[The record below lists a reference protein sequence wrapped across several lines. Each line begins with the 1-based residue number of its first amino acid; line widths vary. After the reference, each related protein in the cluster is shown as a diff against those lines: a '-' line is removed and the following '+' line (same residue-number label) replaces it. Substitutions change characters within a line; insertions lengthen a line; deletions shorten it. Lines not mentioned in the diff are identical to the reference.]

1 MDKARETR
9 MSQRTMLPPD
19 FVVRPPRIEDA
30 EAVAEVINACRLAD
44 AGVADTNT
52 VEVLDDWH
60 GTDLASEAVL
70 VIAPDGQIAGCADL
84 VNRAHQIVSVYG
96 YVRPER
102 RGMGIGS
109 FLVDWGERWIAGRI
123 DAAPPGARVVVQHYV
138 LAGVRDAE
146 RLFTSRGYEP
156 VRQIYEMAI
165 DLDRPTS
172 IPPPEGLEI
181 RNFVPGRDDHAC
193 HAALEDAFR
202 DLWGRPPG
210 PFERF
215 QELTRRPDFDPS
227 LWLLAWDGPE
237 IVGVVLGSAI
247 AGNGWIQAV
256 GVRRPWRGRG
266 LGLALL
272 RNTFAAYGRL
282 GISHVGLSVDAESAT
297 GAPRLYLRAGMRV
310 ERSYLLYRKEIRPGA
325 DLTAT

>member
-1 MDKARETR
+1 MT
-9 MSQRTMLPPD
+9 TTIPPD

-52 VEVLDDWH
+52 AEVLDDWH

-70 VIAPDGQIAGCADL
+70 VVAPDGQIAGYADL
-84 VNRAHQIVSVYG
+84 VNRAHQIISVYG

-102 RGMGIGS
+102 RGSGVGT
-109 FLVDWGERWIAGRI
+109 FLVDWGERWIAERI

-138 LAGVRDAE
+138 LAGVDGAR
-146 RLFTSRGYEP
+146 RLFTARGYEP

-165 DLDRPTS
+165 DLDQ
-172 IPPPEGLEI
+172 PPSVPAPEGLEI
-181 RNFVPGRDDHAC
+181 RAFVPGRDDRAC

-202 DLWGRPPG
+202 DLWGRSPG

-215 QELTRRPDFDPS
+215 QELTLRQDFDPS

-237 IVGVVLGSAI
+237 IAGVVLGSAI
-247 AGNGWIQAV
+247 AGNGWIHAV

-272 RNTFAAYGRL
+272 RNTFAAYGHR
-282 GISHVGLSVDAESAT
+282 GISRFGLSVDAESAS
-297 GAPRLYLRAGMRV
+297 GAPSLYLRAGMRV
-310 ERSYLLYRKEIRPGA
+310 ERSYVLYRKEIRSGL
-325 DLTAT
+325 DLTVASD